1 MKLPFSKGQQTRISS
16 QIWLIT
22 YALVLAFALYHFS
35 SIWSFVR
42 TLGSLAAPF
51 FIGFAIAFLLG
62 PVQRAVEKALRP
74 TLFRKRERPKLMHAL
89 SALFSLL
96 FLVFLVLVL
105 MKIVVPQLVSS
116 ITSVVGYISAFLKD
130 NSEQLNQILLKY
142 DFLSF
147 DGNELVVAWE
157 NIVSSQIK
165 NFTMLLDNL
174 FLISSSIVNFVYNLL
189 VGLITAFY
197 IMMDKDRIAAQIK
210 KIGYSIMRRDRIE
223 SLIYWTRRANLIF
236 SGFISGKLVDS
247 LIIGLICYF
256 GMLIFGMEYSLLISC
271 IIGVTNIIPFF
282 GPFIGWVPSVLILL
296 IVNPMSA
303 LWFTVFII
311 VLQQLDG
318 NVIGPHI
325 LGDSVGVSALSI
337 MIAIVIG
344 GGLFGFVGM
353 LVSVPV
359 YALGY
364 AFFRALIYNRLRKR
378 KLPTDTDEYVR
389 APENLPRD
397 DEAGKVNEDA
407 SEVKP

>member
-1 MKLPFSKGQQTRISS
+1 MKLPFSKDQQTKISPKF
-16 QIWLIT
+16 WLIT
-22 YALVLAFALYHFS
+22 YALILAFALHHFD

-42 TLGSLAAPF
+42 TLASLAAPF

-62 PVQRAVEKALRP
+62 PVQRAAEKVLRP
-74 TLFRKRERPKLMHAL
+74 MLFRKKERPKLMHAL
-89 SALFSLL
+89 SALFALL
-96 FLVFLVLVL
+96 FLVFLVFVL

-116 ITSVVGYISAFLKD
+116 ITSIVGYISVFLKN

-165 NFTMLLDNL
+165 NFTTLLDNL
-174 FLISSSIVNFVYNLL
+174 FLISSSIVNFVYKLL

-210 KIGYSIMRRDRIE
+210 KIGYSIMRRDHIE

-256 GMLIFGMEYSLLISC
+256 GMLIFGMEYALLISC
-271 IIGVTNIIPFF
+271 VIGVTNVIPFF
-282 GPFIGWVPSVLILL
+282 GPFIGWAPCALILL

-303 LWFTVFII
+303 LWFTVF
-311 VLQQLDG
+311 VLFLQQLDG

-325 LGDSVGVSALSI
+325 LGDYVGVSALSI

-344 GGLFGFVGM
+344 GGMFGFVGM

-364 AFFRALIYNRLRKR
+364 AFFRALIYDRLRKR
-378 KLPTDTDEYVR
+378 KLPTDTNEYVR
-389 APENLPRD
+389 APEELPR
-397 DEAGKVNEDA
+397 EEDQSA
-407 SEVKP
+407 DAKEDSEVKT